1 MERKITPIRR
11 KSKHSLDGYAINCSP
26 PNKRDQTIAL
36 ELFRSSA
43 FLIVNKNLLKAWGPA
58 KTVFLENLIDK
69 YKYWVDRRMIQP
81 DGSFFLTHEDQCKQT
96 GLGEHQVRECKREF
110 INMGVLHTKMKGLP
124 AKEYYR
130 IDFSKL
136 LNIFIE
142 IEENNIPAL
151 GFSEDK
157 PYGKSEEK
165 TPGKSEEKTPGKS
178 EEKTPGK
185 SEDIKDN
192 KYKDNKYKD
201 IYFSQPSVKRNIS
214 LSDSENETNKFG
226 SSIEENSGSPVKEI
240 NIPFLPLAK
249 KLATIIQS
257 NKNINISPLRLAS
270 WAADIGKLSRIEGV
284 PPQRIDQALDWYA
297 DNIGG
302 QYIPVIESGG
312 SLRNKFIKL
321 EEAMKRAGHSP
332 NQLPTNIPSP
342 KKLIQQEFRSLS
354 NSFEKTCY
362 IPAKALMPDLDKI
375 GKAELAKSL
384 IDRFKVIDQKW
395 DILPPEKKSLSDL
408 GPMTVLQRFIEWL
421 GDQDWITNKDPR
433 IFRNDKIFNSFYS
446 EYVRNIGG

>member
-110 INMGVLHTKMKGLP
+110 INMGVLQTKMKGLP

-142 IEENNIPAL
+142 IEENNIIEIEENNIPAL

-157 PYGKSEEK
+157 PYGKSEDK
-165 TPGKSEEKTPGKS
+165 PYGKS

-214 LSDSENETNKFG
+214 LSDSENETNKFDSSIERNSG
-226 SSIEENSGSPVKEI
+226 SSIKEI
-240 NIPFLPLAK
+240 NIPFLHLAE
-249 KLATIIQS
+249 KLAGIIQT
-257 NKNINISPLRLAS
+257 NKNIKVTPSRLTS
-270 WAADIGKLSRIEGV
+270 WAGEIGKLSRIEG
-284 PPQRIDQALDWYA
+284 
-297 DNIGG
+297 
-302 QYIPVIESGG
+302 
-312 SLRNKFIKL
+312 
-321 EEAMKRAGHSP
+321 
-332 NQLPTNIPSP
+332 
-342 KKLIQQEFRSLS
+342 
-354 NSFEKTCY
+354 
-362 IPAKALMPDLDKI
+362 
-375 GKAELAKSL
+375 
-384 IDRFKVIDQKW
+384 
-395 DILPPEKKSLSDL
+395 
-408 GPMTVLQRFIEWL
+408 
-421 GDQDWITNKDPR
+421 
-433 IFRNDKIFNSFYS
+433 
-446 EYVRNIGG
+446 

>member
-26 PNKRDQTIAL
+26 PNKRDQIIAL

-96 GLGEHQVRECKREF
+96 GLGEHQVRECKREL
-110 INMGVLHTKMKGLP
+110 INMGVLQTKMKGLP

-157 PYGKSEEK
+157 PY
-165 TPGKSEEKTPGKS
+165 GKSEEKTPGKS

-226 SSIEENSGSPVKEI
+226 SSIERNSGSSIKEI
-240 NIPFLPLAK
+240 NIPFLHLAE
-249 KLATIIQS
+249 KLAGIIQI
-257 NKNINISPLRLAS
+257 NKNIKVTPSRLAS
-270 WAADIGKLSRIEGV
+270 WAGEIGKLSRIEGV

-297 DNIGG
+297 ENIGG
-302 QYIPVIESGG
+302 KYIPVIESGS

-321 EEAMKRAGHSP
+321 EEAMKRAGYSP
-332 NQLPTNIPSP
+332 NPTKQRSISP
-342 KKLIQQEFRSLS
+342 KRIIKQQFGSLS
-354 NSFEKTCY
+354 GSFEKSCY
-362 IPAKALMPDLDKI
+362 LPAKDLIPNLQDKAD
-375 GKAELAKSL
+375 KAELTKAL
-384 IDRFKVIDQKW
+384 IDRFKKIDKQW
-395 DILPPEKKSLSDL
+395 DTLPPEKKSLSDL